1 MLTNKIRSCDSH
13 ILVIASTKGPD
24 DEALSVTQQHTPTL
38 LTCVDVGKPDNRPR
52 SNILGRMASRF
63 VFQMEHSASAFEF
76 FLERFRSSWNRGQDH
91 KTRQKLSKLFKPHPL
106 SSPQTPYGS
115 FPKIGDPNIVP

>member
-24 DEALSVTQQHTPTL
+24 DEPLSVTQQHTPTL

-76 FLERFRSSWNRGQDH
+76 FFGEVSEFLESGSR
-91 KTRQKLSKLFKPHPL
+91 
-106 SSPQTPYGS
+106 PQNPSETE
-115 FPKIGDPNIVP
+115 